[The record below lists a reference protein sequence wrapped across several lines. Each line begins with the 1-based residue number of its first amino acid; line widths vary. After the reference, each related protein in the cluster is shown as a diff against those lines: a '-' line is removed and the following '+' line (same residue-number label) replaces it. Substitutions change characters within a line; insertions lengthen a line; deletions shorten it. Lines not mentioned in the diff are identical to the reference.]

1 MWVSC
6 QKIFFSSIYFPFA
19 DRELMFQGREHMFK
33 VCEHMFKGLEQ
44 KKYNMENKN
53 PLSRKIKNNRE
64 AEKKL
69 FLSLQRDCH
78 QAYHHIIGEGA
89 QGEAL

>member
-1 MWVSC
+1 
-6 QKIFFSSIYFPFA
+6 
-19 DRELMFQGREHMFK
+19 MFQGREHMFK

-69 FLSLQRDCH
+69 FLSLQRDSH
-78 QAYHHIIGEGA
+78 QAYYDIVRKGAYSEVLQCFMTIERHIKDNA
-89 QGEAL
+89 CSLL